1 MLIPVS
7 GVQGSGKTTVINTLS
22 EQGFLTPYKPSS
34 KSIARTIMEDWGVT
48 LAQINADKE
57 LQKKFQDE
65 NIQRKYKLE
74 LGFYGI
80 PQRVYFV
87 ERSFADLFAYA
98 LIVLGMHNEDSKWL
112 NEYYEKC
119 MEYQQI
125 YSHVFFLKVGYY
137 IDLMHD
143 GVRGSNMHYIHLVD
157 MVTHDITKQ
166 ITLGNRITTID
177 SPSMDQR
184 VMIIKN
190 FARSI
195 NHERN

>member
-1 MLIPVS
+1 MLQAIS
-7 GVQGSGKTTVINTLS
+7 GCQGSGKTTIINTLK
-22 EQGFLTPYKPSS
+22 EQGFLNIPQPTG
-34 KSIARTIMEDWGVT
+34 KSIARTIMEEWGVT
-48 LAQINADKE
+48 LPEINSDKE
-57 LQKKFQDE
+57 LQKRFQDE
-65 NIQRKYKLE
+65 NIIRKFNLE
-74 LGFYGI
+74 SGLYLDT
-80 PQRVYFV
+80 PNVYFV

-143 GVRGSNMHYIHLVD
+143 GIRGSNMHYIHLVD
-157 MVTHDITKQ
+157 LITHDITRQ
-166 ITLGNRITTID
+166 ITPGNKITIID

-184 VMIIKN
+184 ISIIKN
-190 FARSI
+190 FSMGQRG
-195 NHERN
+195 